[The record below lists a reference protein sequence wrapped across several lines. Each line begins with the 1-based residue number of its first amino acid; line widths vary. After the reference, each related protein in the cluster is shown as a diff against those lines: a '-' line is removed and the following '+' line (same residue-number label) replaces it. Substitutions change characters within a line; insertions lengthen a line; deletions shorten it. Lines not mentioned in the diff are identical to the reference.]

1 MSGISIY
8 VIITTA
14 KYISYYTEGHRKD
27 QRLLDAVME
36 MEYYFSI
43 MEDNKIE
50 KEVKKMIISHNDAIV
65 LESIVRKVHLCD
77 RAGMGGYI
85 DADNFETNP
94 FDAALIALS
103 PIWKTLPKETVED
116 FLYRWDCSL
125 RKEDDANI
133 SQFIQELKELVNY

>member
-1 MSGISIY
+1 M
-8 VIITTA
+8 
-14 KYISYYTEGHRKD
+14 R
-27 QRLLDAVME
+27 
-36 MEYYFSI
+36 
-43 MEDNKIE
+43 
-50 KEVKKMIISHNDAIV
+50 ISHNDAIV

-77 RAGMGGYI
+77 SAGMGGYI
-85 DADNFETNP
+85 DTDNFETNP

-116 FLYRWDCSL
+116 FLNRWDCSL

>member
-1 MSGISIY
+1 M
-8 VIITTA
+8 
-14 KYISYYTEGHRKD
+14 R
-27 QRLLDAVME
+27 
-36 MEYYFSI
+36 
-43 MEDNKIE
+43 
-50 KEVKKMIISHNDAIV
+50 ISHNDAIV

-85 DADNFETNP
+85 DADHFETNP

-103 PIWKTLPKETVED
+103 PIWKILPKETVED

-133 SQFIQELKELVNY
+133 NEFIEELNELVNY